1 MTEKKVGIRDYLSKI
16 GPAVIVSMTIIGP
29 GTMSA
34 LVTSGSGWYFSFF
47 WAVILSIVFA
57 YVATWIST
65 KLTCVTGLSP
75 VEALKKH
82 TWGWLAWVLVGKVKN
97 GAEPEH
103 PKYETYAARPLA
115 A

>member
-1 MTEKKVGIRDYLSKI
+1 MTEKKAGIRDYLSKI

-75 VEALKKH
+75 VEA
-82 TWGWLAWVLVGKVKN
+82 
-97 GAEPEH
+97 
-103 PKYETYAARPLA
+103 
-115 A
+115 